1 MPTTNKPKKR
11 GFDDP
16 TALIRSA
23 IVEGSFLP
31 NERLVEE
38 DLVPRFN
45 ANRSAVRLA
54 LARLEQEGLVIR
66 EPYRGVRVRLV
77 SGEEA
82 IEIMETRAVLE
93 SLIIRHAAKK
103 VTVDQIKGLKAILAE
118 LRTFVDSND
127 MDAYVDGN
135 WRLHQAIVRIGN
147 HATSSKLLHAL
158 SGQSVI
164 SQFRPFLEPGR
175 PEDLLHEHE
184 ELVAALANRDPD
196 KVERLMRTH
205 LDKATEVVRHRMQKI
220 DASQAPRRQRTG
232 T

>member
-1 MPTTNKPKKR
+1 MPKTTEPKKR

-16 TALIRSA
+16 TVLIRSA
-23 IVEGSFLP
+23 IIEGKFLP

-54 LARLEQEGLVIR
+54 LARLEQEGLIIR
-66 EPYRGVRVRLV
+66 EPNRGARVRLV
-77 SGEEA
+77 SGKEA

-93 SLIIRHAAKK
+93 SLIIRHAAQK
-103 VTVDQIKGLKAILAE
+103 VTDQQIKALKAILAE
-118 LRTFVDSND
+118 LRTCVDNHD
-127 MDAYVDGN
+127 MDAYVEGN
-135 WRLHQAIVRIGN
+135 RRLHEAIVEIGD

-175 PEDLLHEHE
+175 PEDLLREHE
-184 ELVAALANRDPD
+184 ELVAALAKRDPD
-196 KVERLMRTH
+196 KVEHLMRAH
-205 LDKATEVVRHRMQKI
+205 LDKATEVVRNRMHK
-220 DASQAPRRQRTG
+220 AEAGEERPRRTG